1 MTTELRVLR
10 PSEWNE
16 WFECLELAFGGVAD
30 SPEQRELE
38 EALTEHERSVGIW
51 DGPDVVATSGAFS
64 FRLAVPGGALV
75 LEPRG

>member
-16 WFECLELAFGGVAD
+16 WFECLELAFGGVAEP
-30 SPEQRELE
+30 PEQRELE
-38 EALTEHERSVGIW
+38 ESLTEHERSLGIW

-75 LEPRG
+75 